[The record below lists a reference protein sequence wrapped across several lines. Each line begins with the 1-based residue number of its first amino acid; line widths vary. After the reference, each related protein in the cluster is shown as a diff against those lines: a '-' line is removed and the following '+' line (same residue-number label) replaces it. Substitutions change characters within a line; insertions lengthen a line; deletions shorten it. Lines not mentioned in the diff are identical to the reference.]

1 VRIPPIAH
9 AYLPETACISFVF
22 ESENTVV
29 SKADDDHV
37 PAGVAFPPLLRPEVE
52 HVVQVDIGQQ
62 GRRCRALRRTRLAF
76 RDDPF
81 FEYSRL
87 SHLRIKR
94 SMRSSPI
101 RCLKKRISQS

>member
-9 AYLPETACISFVF
+9 AYLPEPLGISFVF

-87 SHLRIKR
+87 KPFADQAEYALV
-94 SMRSSPI
+94 PDPVPQE
-101 RCLKKRISQS
+101 RISQS

>member
-1 VRIPPIAH
+1 MSRGRGVSA
-9 AYLPETACISFVF
+9 TA
-22 ESENTVV
+22 
-29 SKADDDHV
+29 A
-37 PAGVAFPPLLRPEVE
+37 PEVE

-87 SHLRIKR
+87 KPFADQAEYALVPDPVPQEADKPVMTYRVEKLR
-94 SMRSSPI
+94 
-101 RCLKKRISQS
+101 